1 MPGKAIIVPSSF
13 FSQPQRVI
21 YHSLEPY
28 SHPLHLCFPAAPV
41 IFLFF
46 VAARHAAAAAEPKDR
61 GIFENS
67 RRLHRAK
74 KNRLRCER
82 HFGARGG
89 RTNTRFHFLQLQKYK
104 KRRMLGSVGCLW
116 PMAEFTQPSRSLFLV
131 CLYISILLIP
141 KNVMSQKSSNLI
153 AAQKYVYEPIKSR
166 CTAVG
171 PPRESG
177 QSPRCSGGAINGA
190 RFDEMR
196 N

>member
-1 MPGKAIIVPSSF
+1 MPGKAIIVPSLF
-13 FSQPQRVI
+13 FFAAATCDLLLFRTLFAPST
-21 YHSLEPY
+21 LA
-28 SHPLHLCFPAAPV
+28 HLCFPAAPV

-46 VAARHAAAAAEPKDR
+46 VAARHAAAAEPKDR

-153 AAQKYVYEPIKSR
+153 AAQKYTQVCKFRSKNLKF
-166 CTAVG
+166 
-171 PPRESG
+171 PRESRPDREG
-177 QSPRCSGGAINGA
+177 KLA
-190 RFDEMR
+190 R
-196 N
+196 